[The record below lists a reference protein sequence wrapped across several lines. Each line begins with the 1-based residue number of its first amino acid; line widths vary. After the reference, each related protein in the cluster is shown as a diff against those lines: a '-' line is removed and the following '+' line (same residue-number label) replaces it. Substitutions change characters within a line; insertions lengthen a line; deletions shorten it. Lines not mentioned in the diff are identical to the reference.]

1 MATGAGSPGGELR
14 LGVSRRSFAA
24 WSVAVTVGALGA
36 LGVFIDGAAG
46 AISYVAAISTSAMV
60 VLLAAGR
67 RRSGRSP
74 FTLVGV
80 GLLSWAFAGMAVTI
94 RDDLEVS
101 GLPEIVPYL
110 LYAGGY
116 LPMLGGLA
124 GMFVLADHRPR
135 SRRLSS
141 VADGFILFLTLYA
154 VLWLLVVEKFAYSST
169 TMPRLD
175 RAFQSIYPAGDL
187 AMMVLAARVVVSR
200 ALATAAGWLLL
211 VASAGCA
218 VSHIAI
224 LVSYLRAPEGS
235 GPFWVNLCYLWLLGL
250 VAVAAVIDN
259 DRAERPVGVAG
270 AGSRLLALA
279 VAASALLPPAVMG
292 LMAARGHDE
301 VALGPVAVWL
311 FMLSLAVV
319 VRAIVATRDLD
330 RAHRRAAWL
339 AAHDLDTDLLRRS
352 PFLHEV
358 AEGGM
363 RDRSGTVI
371 VVELEGIGAIG
382 DHLGLEVAER
392 VTAEVAE
399 RIRAATGDGAVAS
412 RMATEQFAVFLRS
425 TPLARGRQVAGIM
438 QLLLVEPIDVGGQRL
453 AIDFAIGVAQADGA
467 VIDVPAGV
475 RRATEAMRHARRL
488 GPGRL
493 SVDADLTG
501 TVLASTAQLTA
512 GPRTVPLSSP

>member
-1 MATGAGSPGGELR
+1 
-14 LGVSRRSFAA
+14 
-24 WSVAVTVGALGA
+24 VAVTIGALGA
-36 LGVFIDGAAG
+36 LGVFVDGAAG
-46 AISYVAAISTSAMV
+46 SISYVAALSTSALV
-60 VLLAAGR
+60 VLLVAGR
-67 RRSGRSP
+67 RLSGRSP

-80 GLLSWAFAGMAVTI
+80 GLLLWAFAGVAATLG
-94 RDDLEVS
+94 DDLEVTS
-101 GLPEIVPYL
+101 VPEIVPDL

-116 LPMLGGLA
+116 LPVLGGLA

-154 VLWLLVVEKFAYSST
+154 VLWLLVVEKFAYSTT

-175 RAFQSIYPAGDL
+175 RAFQAIYPAGDL
-187 AMMVLAARVVVSR
+187 AMMVLAARIVVSR

-218 VSHIAI
+218 VSDIAI

-235 GPFWVNLCYLWLLGL
+235 SPIWVNLCYLWALCL
-250 VAVAAVIDN
+250 VAVAVVVDN
-259 DRAERPVGVAG
+259 DRVDRPVGVGG

-292 LMAARGHDE
+292 LMAARGHEE

-311 FMLSLAVV
+311 FLLALAVV
-319 VRAIVATRDLD
+319 VRAIAATRDLD

-371 VVELEGIGAIG
+371 VVELEGVGAIG
-382 DHLGLEVAER
+382 DHLGLDVAER

-399 RIRAATGDGAVAS
+399 RIRVATGDGAVAS
-412 RMATEQFAVFLRS
+412 RLATEQFAVFLRS
-425 TPLARGRQVAGIM
+425 TALARGRQVAGILQM
-438 QLLLVEPIDVGGQRL
+438 LLAEPMEVGEQRL

-501 TVLASTAQLTA
+501 TVLASTAQSTA
-512 GPRTVPLSSP
+512 GTRTVPLTSS